1 MQWHRFGTQCP
12 ASPVTGEASPSVPK
26 ARQERAGHPSCP
38 TGISSSRPGSE
49 AQGGLQDYLGGQ
61 GQGSLVLRSCYPWYQ
76 LDTFTSTTSTCS
88 ILVAGDITPQ
98 TDALPG
104 LSASVS
110 GQGGGRFQAA
120 NPPQL
125 GLVPVT
131 SAKPPLSCC
140 HSPIVTQRLKAN
152 AHTSHSLP
160 CLITQHLAL
169 SSLLLLSQ
177 ADLFLANPDC
187 CGLKTS

>member
-1 MQWHRFGTQCP
+1 MAQVWDTVSSQPSCRRSQPKCPKGKAGEGRTFFLPHGHLILQPWIRGTREAAGLP
-12 ASPVTGEASPSVPK
+12 GRARTGQTGLAFPLPMVP
-26 ARQERAGHPSCP
+26 AGHLHKHYVHLQHFGCRRHNTPDHCFTRAVSVCVWP
-38 TGISSSRPGSE
+38 RGRQVPG
-49 AQGGLQDYLGGQ
+49 
-61 GQGSLVLRSCYPWYQ
+61 CK
-76 LDTFTSTTSTCS
+76 
-88 ILVAGDITPQ
+88 
-98 TDALPG
+98 
-104 LSASVS
+104 
-110 GQGGGRFQAA
+110 
-120 NPPQL
+120 PPQL

-131 SAKPPLSCC
+131 SAKPRLSCC

-187 CGLKTS
+187 SGLKTS